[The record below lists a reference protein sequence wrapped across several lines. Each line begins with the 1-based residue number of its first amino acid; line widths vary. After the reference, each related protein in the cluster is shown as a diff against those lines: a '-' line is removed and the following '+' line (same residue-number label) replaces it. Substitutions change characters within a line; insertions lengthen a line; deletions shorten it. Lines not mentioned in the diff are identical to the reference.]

1 MSDEMDDEDFARLAD
16 AAAERLRLADDR
28 AGELRQIIAEHDVV
42 FGLYPDP
49 ESITRWDKVLI
60 KGAADSQSS
69 RIACVWCKAIEEAVA
84 LRQAYA
90 KSAMM

>member
-1 MSDEMDDEDFARLAD
+1 MSDMDDEDFARLAD
-16 AAAERLRLADDR
+16 ATAERLRRAGDR
-28 AGELRQIIAEHDVV
+28 AEELRRIISEHEVV

-60 KGAADSQSS
+60 KGTADALSS

-84 LRQAYA
+84 LRQAHA
-90 KSAMM
+90 RSATS